1 MKTAVRQQQTRSAA
15 SAAKTQARDQDLPL
29 HDQDRSKPNSTRTT
43 DTPPKS
49 EQMPDTD
56 AREKQ
61 EIRQTLQFEIGD
73 DEAFQKFC
81 ETTFN
86 DLQQLAM
93 KTILKAWIKELE
105 PKKQKRYPYCRT
117 DKTGHP
123 EWWPA
128 PQVPHKEP
136 DHLSKSGKLCRQ
148 NSENIFDIHLRK
160 ILQNGLN
167 SP

>member
-1 MKTAVRQQQTRSAA
+1 MCVTQERRRMKTAVRQQQTR
-15 SAAKTQARDQDLPL
+15 QARDLPL
-29 HDQDRSKPNSTRTT
+29 HDQDRLKPNSTRTT
-43 DTPPKS
+43 DSPPKS

-56 AREKQ
+56 ARENH
-61 EIRQTLQFEIGD
+61 EIRRTVQFEIGD

-136 DHLSKSGKLCRQ
+136 DHLSKSGKLCPS
-148 NSENIFDIHLRK
+148 NSENL
-160 ILQNGLN
+160 
-167 SP
+167 